1 MSSADEAVVEN
12 ENAPRNR
19 SKDVTKW
26 KRYKAKGK
34 GDIQASVG
42 LLWCYGEG
50 KFRVRVRI
58 RVRFGVRVVNM
69 FGVKVMLRVN
79 TTPTLHC
86 KSGYFHYC
94 IKIRRSPAKSGDLE
108 AMR

>member
-1 MSSADEAVVEN
+1 MRPAAGV
-12 ENAPRNR
+12 
-19 SKDVTKW
+19 
-26 KRYKAKGK
+26 
-34 GDIQASVG
+34 IFFG

-50 KFRVRVRI
+50 KFRVRVTI
-58 RVRFGVRVVNM
+58 RVCVRVLNM

-86 KSGYFHYC
+86 KSGDFHYI

-108 AMR
+108 ATWYALI